1 MWLRYAYR
9 YAAVGIR
16 RLKMAGAPRRNVEL
30 APETRGIVTM
40 GQAMDDQLRGVDDII
55 DEIRETPTFGPASDR
70 DACQYWANI
79 AHELANAVEQERV
92 GRA

>member
-1 MWLRYAYR
+1 
-9 YAAVGIR
+9 
-16 RLKMAGAPRRNVEL
+16 
-30 APETRGIVTM
+30 M